1 MTRHASEVDIFYR
14 GDDSSVVVWTT
25 YCDAAMWREQFL
37 GNAASV
43 HGRRENDDAP
53 TARNG
58 HRERRLPHSAGNRSG
73 DRAAGDEA
81 RVL

>member
-1 MTRHASEVDIFYR
+1 
-14 GDDSSVVVWTT
+14 
-25 YCDAAMWREQFL
+25 MWCEQFL

-58 HRERRLPHSAGNRSG
+58 DRERRLPHSAGNRSG
-73 DRAAGDEA
+73 ARAAGDEA